1 MTGSKRFVIVLF
13 TINFLVAI
21 TLVEGQVKDTFDDL
35 KERFPRVW
43 KSWKQAIRNSDSC
56 KSLKQI
62 DTTFLG
68 ICPYVCPSFKKHI
81 MSMKEHCIDGE
92 KKIILRGKKIAC
104 NVYKKHAAERK
115 KTLW

>member
-43 KSWKQAIRNSDSC
+43 KSWKQAIKNDDSEGIEAGC
-56 KSLKQI
+56 KSLKRI

-68 ICPYVCPSFKKHI
+68 ICPYVCPAFKKHI

-92 KKIILRGKKIAC
+92 KKNKF
-104 NVYKKHAAERK
+104 ERK
-115 KTLW
+115 KK